1 MDLKDDLI
9 KLNNGSIS
17 DVLKDFESQ
26 IKELETRRF
35 IFGYLFLQEEIEAIK
50 EVNDLPKAN
59 IEIEL
64 SEAPDGSYLY
74 LEAKVYHPGFND
86 LPYTKQEMLSG
97 FEGKLA
103 YAVSRIN
110 TNELNFFG
118 EIENDSVVIP
128 LDKTTN
134 TDISNWILSKELLS
148 TLEQNKLELSLN
160 QNEKPNKRMKI

>member
-1 MDLKDDLI
+1 MDLKEDLI
-9 KLNNGSIS
+9 KLNNSSTS
-17 DVLKDFESQ
+17 DVLNDFESK
-26 IKELETRRF
+26 IKELETKRF
-35 IFGYLFLQEEIEAIK
+35 IFAYLYLQEEIEAIN
-50 EVNDLPKAN
+50 EINDLPKAS

-74 LEAKVYHPGFND
+74 LEAKVFHPDFNN

-97 FEGKLA
+97 FEGRLA

-118 EIENDSVVIP
+118 ERKFLVIP
-128 LDKTTN
+128 LNKNTN

-148 TLEQNKLELSLN
+148 TLEQNKLEIALN